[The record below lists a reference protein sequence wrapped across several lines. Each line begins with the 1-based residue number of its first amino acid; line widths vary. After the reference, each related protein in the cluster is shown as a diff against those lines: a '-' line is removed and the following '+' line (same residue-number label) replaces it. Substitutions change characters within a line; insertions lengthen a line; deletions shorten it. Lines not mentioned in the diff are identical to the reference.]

1 MPAMCFQ
8 KKDSDRPICGV
19 HGTVL
24 VLSRISIDSNA
35 PGLGHIDCLVCSVS
49 RAVVEDRKQKPAR
62 YENLNHLQMTA

>member
-1 MPAMCFQ
+1 
-8 KKDSDRPICGV
+8 V